1 MREAAIKCS
10 AHFMTRTKDYS
21 QESTETVAFP
31 NPRHFPGIDGIVYV
45 GGNLAVATLKQAYST
60 GIFPWPVE
68 GYPLLW
74 HCPDARGILEFKNLH
89 VPKSLQRF
97 RRQQNYRVTFNTC
110 FKDVIEAC
118 AKQKRSGQDGTWIL
132 PNFIPAYQKFHKAG
146 YAHSIEVWDQNNNLV
161 GGLYGVYIN
170 GVFSGESMFHRSSN
184 ASKIALIS
192 LIERLQEKGIEWMD
206 IQMVTPLLEHL
217 GGRYVSRLDFLDR
230 LEKEKNA
237 GASHKLK
244 LP

>member
-1 MREAAIKCS
+1 
-10 AHFMTRTKDYS
+10 MTRTKDYS
-21 QESTETVAFP
+21 QDSKDAVAFP

-45 GGNLAVATLKQAYST
+45 GGNLAVPTLLQAYST

-74 HCPDARGILEFKNLH
+74 HCPDARGILEFKDLH
-89 VPKSLQRF
+89 IPKSLARA
-97 RRQQNYRVTFNTC
+97 RRNLEHTVTFNTS
-110 FKDVIEAC
+110 FAKVIEAC
-118 AKQKRSGQDGTWIL
+118 AKQKRAGQDGTWIL
-132 PNFIPAYQKFHKAG
+132 PNFLPAYEKFHKAG
-146 YAHSIEVWDQNNNLV
+146 YAHSIEIWNTKGELI

-170 GVFSGESMFHRSSN
+170 GVFSGESMFHSEAN

-192 LIERLQEKGIEWMD
+192 LIEKLEEKGLQWMD

-217 GGRYVSRLDFLDR
+217 GGRYVSRIDFLDR
-230 LEKEKNA
+230 LEAEKKS
-237 GASHKLK
+237 GASKKLN

>member
-1 MREAAIKCS
+1 
-10 AHFMTRTKDYS
+10 MTRTKDYS
-21 QESTETVAFP
+21 QESKDVIAFP

-45 GGNLAVATLKQAYST
+45 GGNLAVATLKQAYT
-60 GIFPWPVE
+60 IGIFPWPVE

-89 VPKSLQRF
+89 IPKSLQRH
-97 RRQQNYRVTFNTC
+97 RRNANYKVTFNTC
-110 FKDVIEAC
+110 FKQVIEAC

-132 PNFIPAYQKFHKAG
+132 PNFIPAYSKFHKSG
-146 YAHSIEVWDQNNNLV
+146 YAHSIEVWNEKGDLV

-170 GVFSGESMFHRSSN
+170 GVFSGESMFHTESN
-184 ASKIALIS
+184 ASKIALVS
-192 LIERLQEKGIEWMD
+192 LIEKLQEKGLTWMD

-217 GGRYVSRLDFLDR
+217 GGNYVSRLDFLDR

-237 GASHKLK
+237 GASEKLTI
-244 LP
+244 P